1 MPIDRIMTIRIPP
14 EVTDV
19 WLNGSRYSAWVGALS
34 AEDRCTASIL
44 ALKEKNLHVSDG
56 YIIDYGAE
64 LGHKTATSRSLD
76 NQWEMLLHAGRDV
89 FKKEVQIEPMSPYA
103 FQEFQAFLEG
113 VLLKSKIDFVLFDI
127 TCMTKIHLLALA
139 ATLAKTPLTPRWSVV
154 YAKPENYIALEHNP
168 GWKDIL
174 IAPLGDTGFLLNE
187 AFSRGI
193 VIPGH
198 EGDRLI
204 VALSEM
210 EASGGIILIADTK
223 GRPDLRSIT
232 KNRNRRTIQWL
243 TNTRTGGWTSHVL
256 REDAYSDIAQ
266 YVSKEVKIAKQY
278 EAPIVLFPYGPKSLV
293 FTVAKYLGMEYPER
307 SWFVYPIPLAHA
319 AEFSEGTERLIWIL
333 PSNERL
339 VSNKG

>member
-1 MPIDRIMTIRIPP
+1 MTIKIPP
-14 EVTDV
+14 EVIDV
-19 WLNGSRYSAWVGALS
+19 CLNSSHRTAWVGSLS
-34 AEDRCTASIL
+34 AEDRCSASIL

-56 YIIDYGAE
+56 YVIDYGAE
-64 LGHKTATSRSLD
+64 LGHKTATNSSLND
-76 NQWEMLLHAGRDV
+76 QWEILLRAGRDV
-89 FKKEVQIEPMSPYA
+89 FEKEVQIEPMNPYA
-103 FQEFQAFLEG
+103 FQDFQTFLEG
-113 VLLKSKIDFVLFDI
+113 VLFKSKIDFVLFDI

-139 ATLAKTPLTPRWSVV
+139 ATLAKPPLAPRWSVV
-154 YAKPENYIALEHNP
+154 YTKPENYIALEHNP
-168 GWKDIL
+168 GWKDII
-174 IAPLGDTGFLLNE
+174 IAPLGDTGLLLNE

-232 KNRNRRTIQWL
+232 KNRNRRIIQWL
-243 TNTRTGGWTSHVL
+243 TNTRTGDWTSYVL
-256 REDAYSDIAQ
+256 KEDAYSDIMR
-266 YVSKEVKIAKQY
+266 YVSKEVEIAKQY

-293 FTVAKYLGMEYPER
+293 FTVARYLSMEYPES

-319 AEFSEGTERLIWIL
+319 AEFSEGTERLMWIL
-333 PSNERL
+333 PSNER
-339 VSNKG
+339 